1 MFASLLSYNP
11 LAVWIL
17 TLSAGHRHCFKV
29 TSFLQCL
36 SFPLKME
43 HKGFSVAERVNL
55 LGIDGM
61 PSFLLH
67 IVLHAVS
74 VVMVKDI
81 PCPPPLP
88 NEIVISDGEMS
99 TQPEGNLPWWC
110 GEPQTALFILA
121 QR

>member
-1 MFASLLSYNP
+1 
-11 LAVWIL
+11 
-17 TLSAGHRHCFKV
+17 
-29 TSFLQCL
+29 
-36 SFPLKME
+36 ME

-67 IVLHAVS
+67 ILLHAVS

-88 NEIVISDGEMS
+88 NEMVINDGEMS